1 MDRTSDRT
9 ARRIHVVGRVQ
20 GVYFR
25 AAARSEA
32 ESLGLA
38 GWAHNEPD
46 RSVKIL
52 VEGDPES
59 IAEFIAWCKHGPPDA
74 RVERIEIAEVDITGL
89 DGFHIS

>member
-1 MDRTSDRT
+1 MDQTSDRS
-9 ARRIHVVGRVQ
+9 AKRIHVTGRVQ

-38 GWAHNEPD
+38 GWAHNEHD
-46 RSVKIL
+46 RSVTIL

-59 IAEFIAWCKHGPPDA
+59 IAEFVGWCEHGPPDA
-74 RVERIEIAEVDITGL
+74 RVDRIEISDTDITGV